1 MARKIFVGSL
11 PQNITE
17 DELRKEFEPYGEV
30 EEVFIKD
37 CCLTQLT
44 LSILS
49 IILSIMLSILS
60 LNLLEQRW
68 A

>member
-1 MARKIFVGSL
+1 MGSL

-60 LNLLEQRW
+60 LTLLERRW

>member
-11 PQNITE
+11 PENITE

-37 CCLTQLT
+37 CRLTQLNT
-44 LSILS
+44 FC
-49 IILSIMLSILS
+49 
-60 LNLLEQRW
+60 
-68 A
+68 